1 MEDYMKFEDFAP
13 ELQEKAFACT
23 STDELL
29 ELAKAEG
36 VELTDEALDM
46 VSGGSDWYCASVCPQ
61 NNKCVMVECKTK

>member
-1 MEDYMKFEDFAP
+1 MKFEDFAP
-13 ELQEKAFACT
+13 ELQEKARACT

-61 NNKCVMVECKTK
+61 NEKCVMVECKNK